1 MNSLRRRIA
10 VILLV
15 SIVFVVVLAT
25 YATVALLG
33 PVPAP
38 RDEATAR
45 QLVLIDGLISKASP
59 AGQLQIV
66 QEPAGVVD
74 RARTEKV
81 MGELA
86 SAGTPLDVRITHR
99 DAEGEATAYLR
110 LREGG
115 WLVIPIL
122 AHRQGRQFRSSSRP
136 GSCSSPSARA
146 PSPCSPRT
154 RVTRPLS
161 VIEAAVAAVRP
172 DGTLPPVPEIGS
184 AEVRATANAIN
195 RLSQR
200 LSDAMNSRIRMV
212 AAAGHDLRTPLTRV
226 RLRAEFLP
234 EDERALWLKDLD
246 ELERIADS
254 AIRLVRE
261 ETEAAEMVPIA
272 LEDFVRT
279 TVEDLVAQ
287 NYPVKLGRIEAV
299 TVRGRPEAL
308 TRALRNVFI
317 NAATH
322 GGGADIKH
330 RIGGRRRRHPRP
342 RRGAGHSARSSR
354 ARLRAV
360 LPRRPGRRQRVPG
373 TGLGLAS
380 PAKSWC
386 AKAATSA
393 STTAPK
399 AASSRRSCCRA
410 LPEAQRRRRNSTG
423 PRLTRTSP
431 PMTRATATPNDG
443 RSGSPRKTDRREH
456 PEQRRHRGRALEP
469 ARRIGGEHREPQH
482 IGERGDPDRLHRDR
496 GERDRRRRPGDV
508 FAEQERGGPEQDR
521 RHDELIDEI
530 FSGEIRA
537 SGVVLMSIV
546 LAVQP
551 AAASSTRPSP
561 SRRDSLTEAAFE
573 FITTTT
579 PRKVTTR
586 PIHCTGTK
594 RSCGSS
600 HWAASAPSA
609 ARCRTAP
616 RPGSR
621 RSIAG
626 RYSKTANSA
635 ANTEPSKRP
644 HFRVPSRTRRPAFGR
659 RRATTSITNRRSPS
673 AAPSG

>member
-66 QEPAGVVD
+66 PEPAGVVD
-74 RARTEKV
+74 EARTAKV
-81 MGELA
+81 MDELA
-86 SAGTPLDVRITHR
+86 SAGSPLDVRITHR

-122 AHRQGRQFRSSSRP
+122 AHRQGRQFRLVLAAWLVLITL
-136 GSCSSPSARA
+136 GTGAIA
-146 PSPCSPRT
+146 VLAAN

-172 DGTLPPVPEIGS
+172 DGTLPPVPELGS

-272 LEDFVRT
+272 LEDFVRS

-287 NYPVKLGRIEAV
+287 NYPVKLGRIEAL

-308 TRALRNVFI
+308 TRALRNVLI

-322 GGGADIKH
+322 GGGADISIESAGEVAVI
-330 RIGGRRRRHPRP
+330 RVLDEGPGIPRDLLGRVFEPFFRVDP
-342 RRGAGHSARSSR
+342 A
-354 ARLRAV
+354 
-360 LPRRPGRRQRVPG
+360 RRQRVPG
-373 TGLGLAS
+373 TGLGLAIAREIVVRQGGHIRIDNR
-380 PAKSWC
+380 PEGGLVQEIMLPR
-386 AKAATSA
+386 AA
-393 STTAPK
+393 
-399 AASSRRSCCRA
+399 
-410 LPEAQRRRRNSTG
+410 
-423 PRLTRTSP
+423 
-431 PMTRATATPNDG
+431 
-443 RSGSPRKTDRREH
+443 
-456 PEQRRHRGRALEP
+456 
-469 ARRIGGEHREPQH
+469 
-482 IGERGDPDRLHRDR
+482 
-496 GERDRRRRPGDV
+496 
-508 FAEQERGGPEQDR
+508 
-521 RHDELIDEI
+521 
-530 FSGEIRA
+530 
-537 SGVVLMSIV
+537 
-546 LAVQP
+546 
-551 AAASSTRPSP
+551 
-561 SRRDSLTEAAFE
+561 
-573 FITTTT
+573 
-579 PRKVTTR
+579 
-586 PIHCTGTK
+586 
-594 RSCGSS
+594 
-600 HWAASAPSA
+600 
-609 ARCRTAP
+609 
-616 RPGSR
+616 
-621 RSIAG
+621 
-626 RYSKTANSA
+626 
-635 ANTEPSKRP
+635 
-644 HFRVPSRTRRPAFGR
+644 
-659 RRATTSITNRRSPS
+659 
-673 AAPSG
+673 